1 MKQDDFAESVLDN
14 VLTGLSF
21 FFGSLFIIAVV
32 SLL

>member
-1 MKQDDFAESVLDN
+1 MKQNDFTERVLDN
-14 VLTGLSF
+14 VLTGLTF